1 MDWYTSFTVRL
12 LISSENENTERMDK
26 MFQIT
31 KIQLELLS
39 LKDLF
44 KVRDAISQL
53 HNLDIREV
61 DIDVANY
68 VNLLINKKEQT
79 QI

>member
-1 MDWYTSFTVRL
+1 
-12 LISSENENTERMDK
+12 
-26 MFQIT
+26 MFQVT

-39 LKDLF
+39 LPELLKA
-44 KVRDAISQL
+44 RDAIAQL
-53 HNLDIREV
+53 FNLDVREV
-61 DIDVANY
+61 DIDVVNY

>member
-1 MDWYTSFTVRL
+1 

-61 DIDVANY
+61 DIDVADY

>member
-1 MDWYTSFTVRL
+1 
-12 LISSENENTERMDK
+12 MDK

>member
-1 MDWYTSFTVRL
+1 

>member
-1 MDWYTSFTVRL
+1 MCV
-12 LISSENENTERMDK
+12 
-26 MFQIT
+26 MFQVT

-39 LKDLF
+39 LPELLKA
-44 KVRDAISQL
+44 RDAIAQL
-53 HNLDIREV
+53 FNLDVREV
-61 DIDVANY
+61 DIDVVNY